1 MQWATRLTLFI
12 GGVPA
17 RARAALTW
25 VAVLPVLVV
34 LSSWMDTPVL
44 LAWIGAGVAG
54 VIGLFLMRGADM
66 PLAQHQ
72 KRLAA
77 RAVLTGMGT
86 GDPDLDGYALG
97 VLDAR
102 KRVGQVPEKITLSV
116 VMLVLLAS
124 PILASITSSAWWLLL
139 LPPEAVVLAGAI
151 PYLAL
156 DIDENI
162 ERLEAEI
169 PPDADPS

>member
-1 MQWATRLTLFI
+1 LALFI
-12 GGVPA
+12 GGAPA
-17 RARAALTW
+17 RARAVLAW

-44 LAWIGAGVAG
+44 LAWISAGVAG
-54 VIGLFLMRGADM
+54 VIGLFLMRGGDM
-66 PLAQHQ
+66 PFAPDQ

-77 RAVLTGMGT
+77 RAVLTGAGT

-102 KRVGQVPEKITLSV
+102 KRVGQVPEKIALSV

-124 PILASITSSAWWLLL
+124 PILASTTSSTWWLLM
-139 LPPEAVVLAGAI
+139 LPLEALVLAGAI

-162 ERLEAEI
+162 ERLETEI
-169 PPDADPS
+169 PPDVDSP